1 MLKENVKA
9 KVMVIDFDDRK
20 GWKIYHNEDL
30 YENTEI
36 KDSRFWNDV
45 QNGYYRFVKGTTLVA
60 DIDCPWK
67 IEEPLKI
74 LKVHE
79 VIYGD

>member
-9 KVMVIDFDDRK
+9 KVMVIDFENK
-20 GWKIYHNEDL
+20 KEDL
-30 YENTEI
+30 YGNTEI

-60 DIDCPWK
+60 DIDCPWR

-79 VIYGD
+79 VIYSD